1 MQLTNEELVTA
12 IRQAWDKKL
21 AALKEDLNS
30 FLNEDIEPQV
40 GTETK
45 VKHRES
51 QLLYTVHSIG
61 PDEVVLR
68 TPTGRLFTIDSA
80 SFDNEYEV
88 D

>member
-1 MQLTNEELVTA
+1 MQLTNEELVAA
-12 IRQAWDKKL
+12 IRRAWDEKIATL
-21 AALKEDLNS
+21 REDVDG
-30 FLNEDIEPQV
+30 FLGEAVEPKI

-80 SFDNEYEV
+80 TFDDEYEV